1 MILKAS
7 GWLTAS
13 DFLQFVF
20 YPSPSNQIWSLLW
33 NTKHAS
39 NAVTLVFILLFI
51 KWNYSIAFRIPYIY
65 RHLAAHSPG
74 RGSLYSCTLHCTHC
88 TPVHHPVQLCT
99 LVKYSRPGTANF
111 IQYLSSFQDW
121 RICEVEILKIF
132 VKRSSLQFIY
142 VIILKI
148 RCLKDIQ
155 DRKEHGQWILARLSR

>member
-7 GWLTAS
+7 GCLTAT

-20 YPSPSNQIWSLLW
+20 YPSPSNQIWALLW

-39 NAVTLVFILLFI
+39 N
-51 KWNYSIAFRIPYIY
+51 PC
-65 RHLAAHSPG
+65 
-74 RGSLYSCTLHCTHC
+74 SLS
-88 TPVHHPVQLCT
+88 PVHQMKLSDCISYPVYLPAFSRSFTGSRVTVQLYTPLYTLYTRTAPCTSHCT

-155 DRKEHGQWILARLSR
+155 DRKEHGQWIIARLSS

>member
-88 TPVHHPVQLCT
+88 TTVQNSVQQPCT

-111 IQYLSSFQDW
+111 IQYLLSFQEW
-121 RICEVEILKIF
+121 RICECWNKSLWKDQVYSLFMQLYWRFSVSKI
-132 VKRSSLQFIY
+132 S
-142 VIILKI
+142 KI
-148 RCLKDIQ
+148 RKNMDN
-155 DRKEHGQWILARLSR
+155 ES